1 MWVIRR
7 LGIISAL
14 ITDMYYFAYA
24 SNLNRDQMKERCPDS
39 KPLFTATL
47 PNYKL
52 VFEGWS
58 RQWRGGYANIRLF
71 RGEKVRGAVY
81 EVTEQCLQRL
91 DKFESPYK
99 RFKVTV
105 YDEDREAIEA
115 IAYIRTQQT
124 ESTKPS
130 QEYLATIQ
138 QGFKDWRLI

>member
-1 MWVIRR
+1 
-7 LGIISAL
+7 
-14 ITDMYYFAYA
+14 MYYFAYA

>member
-1 MWVIRR
+1 LWVIGQS
-7 LGIISAL
+7 GIISAL
-14 ITDMYYFAYA
+14 TIDMYYFAYA
-24 SNLNRDQMKERCPDS
+24 SNLNRNQMKERCPDS

-71 RGEKVRGAVY
+71 KGEKVRGAVY
-81 EVTEQCLQRL
+81 EVTEQCLRRL

-105 YDEDREAIEA
+105 FDEDREAIEA
-115 IAYIRTQQT
+115 IAYIKTEQT

>member
-1 MWVIRR
+1 
-7 LGIISAL
+7 
-14 ITDMYYFAYA
+14 MYYFAYA
-24 SNLNRDQMKERCPDS
+24 SNLNKPQMKERCPDS

-71 RGEKVRGAVY
+71 KGEKVRGAVY
-81 EVTEQCLQRL
+81 EVTEQCLRRL

-105 YDEDREAIEA
+105 YDEDREPIEA
-115 IAYIRTQQT
+115 IAYIKTEQT

-130 QEYLATIQ
+130 QEYLTIIQ

>member
-1 MWVIRR
+1 
-7 LGIISAL
+7 
-14 ITDMYYFAYA
+14 MYYFAYA
-24 SNLNRDQMKERCPDS
+24 SNLNRNQMKERCPDS

-71 RGEKVRGAVY
+71 KGEKVRGAVY

-115 IAYIRTQQT
+115 IAYIRTEQA

-130 QEYLATIQ
+130 QEYLTTIQ
-138 QGFKDWRLI
+138 QGFKDWRLL

>member
-1 MWVIRR
+1 MN
-7 LGIISAL
+7 
-14 ITDMYYFAYA
+14 YFAYA
-24 SNLNRDQMKERCPDS
+24 SNLNRNQMKERCPDS

-58 RQWRGGYANIRLF
+58 RQWKGGYANIRLF

-115 IAYIRTQQT
+115 IAYIRTEQT

-130 QEYLATIQ
+130 QEYLTTIQ